1 MNSARPLRIVALGGG
16 TGLPAVLRG
25 LRNTAAATGRPID
38 VTAIVSVMDDGGS
51 SGWLRRDRG
60 LLPPGDIRNC
70 LSALSPESTELATI
84 LHTRLRSAHSDVA
97 HPVGN
102 LLLAHL
108 THLHGDFL
116 TAIDTLGGMLGSTGR
131 VLPATLESA
140 HLRGHFAD
148 GTQIDGESAITA
160 RRAPI
165 HRVSLTRS
173 VLALPEALM
182 ALAHA
187 DLIVAGPGSLFTS
200 VIPTLLVGGILD
212 VIHATS
218 APRVY
223 VANLMT
229 QPGET
234 DGYSLA
240 DHLTALRSHCG
251 GDLFDYVL
259 HNRRSLDGPALR
271 PYALDGAIPVTH
283 NAGVPW
289 TFRTKIVTAP
299 LATTPAD
306 GKIRHDD
313 RALGYALLALAESA
327 GRPQECAGPVGL
339 SGATAAPTAHA

>member
-1 MNSARPLRIVALGGG
+1 M
-16 TGLPAVLRG
+16 PAVLRG
-25 LRNTAAATGRPID
+25 LRAAAAATGRPID
-38 VTAIVSVMDDGGS
+38 VTAIVTVMDDGGS
-51 SGWLRRDRG
+51 SGWLRRDCG

-70 LSALSPESTELATI
+70 LSALSPQSTELATI
-84 LHTRLRSAHSDVA
+84 LHNRLRSADSDVA

-102 LLLAHL
+102 LLLAHF
-108 THLHGDFL
+108 TRLHGNFL
-116 TAIDTLGGMLGSTGR
+116 TAIDTLAGMLGSTGR

-140 HLRGHFAD
+140 HLRGHFVD
-148 GTQIDGESAITA
+148 GTRIDGESAITA

-173 VLALPEALM
+173 VAALPEALA
-182 ALAHA
+182 ALEQA

-200 VIPTLLVGGILD
+200 VIPTLLVGRIQD
-212 VIHATS
+212 VIRATP
-218 APRVY
+218 APCVY

-259 HNRRSLDGPALR
+259 HNRGSFDAPALR
-271 PYALDGAIPVTH
+271 PYTLDGATPVTH

-299 LATTPAD
+299 LAMTPAD
-306 GKIRHDD
+306 GKIRHDG
-313 RALGYALLALAESA
+313 RALGYALLALAASVE
-327 GRPQECAGPVGL
+327 RPAIAPPVWADAVPPTRACA
-339 SGATAAPTAHA
+339 

>member
-1 MNSARPLRIVALGGG
+1 
-16 TGLPAVLRG
+16 
-25 LRNTAAATGRPID
+25 
-38 VTAIVSVMDDGGS
+38 MDDGGS

-70 LSALSPESTELATI
+70 LSALSPESTELAAI
-84 LHTRLRSAHSDVA
+84 LHTRLRSADSDVA

-131 VLPATLESA
+131 VLPATLEST

-165 HRVSLTRS
+165 HRLSLTRN
-173 VLALPEALM
+173 VLALPEALT
-182 ALAHA
+182 ALEQA
-187 DLIVAGPGSLFTS
+187 DLIVGGPGSLFTS
-200 VIPTLLVGGILD
+200 VIPTLLVGDILD
-212 VIHATS
+212 VIRATS

-240 DHLTALRSHCG
+240 DHLTALSTHCG

-299 LATTPAD
+299 LAMTPAD
-306 GKIRHDD
+306 GKIRHDS

-327 GRPQECAGPVGL
+327 GRRQECAGPVGL
-339 SGATAAPTAHA
+339 AAATAAPTAHA